1 MSLLRHGLR
10 LHISPAASRL
20 SPTVTLTNLVQRAYA
35 SKKAKH
41 GSNVERATASSS
53 KRGPITT
60 TSLTPGSQQVLSD
73 PAEREEHARASAAM
87 ASSVEWFRREVV
99 QLETRASGRVTPQLL
114 DPVRVSLSP
123 ATHEERETSLPSK
136 VRLEELATV
145 GVRDGSS
152 LVVTVFE
159 PQNLK
164 HVQDALYDAKI
175 QGVIPQRVDERTL
188 RIPIPKPTV
197 DARIAAYSTASKQAE
212 NARVQIRRQHQASVK
227 RGKFPKHSIANDEVG
242 VHFLEV
248 LPLANKENDISK
260 LQKLQDRHIAE
271 VDAILARVKKSTGP
285 R

>member
-1 MSLLRHGLR
+1 MSLLRHGMRLR
-10 LHISPAASRL
+10 ISPAASRL
-20 SPTVTLTNLVQRAYA
+20 SPTITVTNLVQRAYA

-41 GSNVERATASSS
+41 GSNVERATASGS

-87 ASSVEWFRREVV
+87 ASSVEWFRREVA

-114 DPVRVSLSP
+114 DPVRVLLSP
-123 ATHEERETSLPSK
+123 AKHEGGETSVLPSK

-197 DARIAAYSTASKQAE
+197 EARLAAYSTASKQAE

-227 RGKFPKHSIANDEVG
+227 RGKFPKHSIVNDE
-242 VHFLEV
+242 
-248 LPLANKENDISK
+248 

-271 VDAILARVKKSTGP
+271 VDAILTRVKKSTGA

>member
-10 LHISPAASRL
+10 LIPPTAPRLPPAVA
-20 SPTVTLTNLVQRAYA
+20 VTKLVRRAYA

-41 GSNVERATASSS
+41 GSHVDSITSGS

-60 TSLTPGSQQVLSD
+60 TSLTPGSQQVLSN
-73 PAEREEHARASAAM
+73 PAAREEHARASTTM
-87 ASSVEWFRREVV
+87 ANSVEWFRREVA
-99 QLETRASGRVTPQLL
+99 QLDARASGRVTPQLL
-114 DPVRVSLSP
+114 DSVRVSLPIGAGASS
-123 ATHEERETSLPSK
+123 APSK
-136 VRLEELATV
+136 LRLEELATV

-197 DARIAAYSTASKQAE
+197 EARHAAYSTASKQAE
-212 NARVQIRRQHQASVK
+212 NARVQIRRHHQAGVK
-227 RGKFPKHSIANDEVG
+227 RGKYSKHSIEYEEL
-242 VHFLEV
+242 H
-248 LPLANKENDISK
+248 
-260 LQKLQDRHIAE
+260 KLQDRHIAE
-271 VDAILARVKKSTGP
+271 VDTILARIKKSTGA

>member
-10 LHISPAASRL
+10 LHVPPTASRL
-20 SPTVTLTNLVQRAYA
+20 PTTVAVTKLVHRAYA

-41 GSNVERATASSS
+41 GSNVDS

-60 TSLTPGSQQVLSD
+60 TSLTPGSQQVLSN
-73 PAEREEHARASAAM
+73 PAAREEYARASTAM
-87 ASSVEWFRREVV
+87 ASSVEWFRREVA
-99 QLETRASGRVTPQLL
+99 QLEARASGRVTPQLL
-114 DPVRVSLSP
+114 APVRVSLP
-123 ATHEERETSLPSK
+123 PVTHKEEGATPSSPSK
-136 VRLEELATV
+136 LRLEELATV
-145 GVRDGSS
+145 GVRDGST

-197 DARIAAYSTASKQAE
+197 EARLAAHSTASKQAE

-227 RGKFPKHSIANDEVG
+227 KGKYSKHSVEYEEL
-242 VHFLEV
+242 H
-248 LPLANKENDISK
+248 
-260 LQKLQDRHIAE
+260 KLQDRHIAE
-271 VDAILARVKKSTGP
+271 VDTILTRIKKSTGA